1 MSNIVDFIEGLN
13 DYAGLFSLLAVLAA
27 VFVPIAIYKWERK
40 NERQAMKDELE
51 AMQDNSHFPMTI
63 EEREY
68 YTKREKLKKGIN
80 RK

>member
-1 MSNIVDFIEGLN
+1 MIESLN
-13 DYAGLFSLLAVLAA
+13 NYAGLFSFLAVLAA
-27 VFVPIAIYKWERK
+27 VIVPIVIYKWERK

-51 AMQDNSHFPMTI
+51 AMRENSHFPMTI

-68 YTKREKLKKGIN
+68 YTKQGKLEKGLK

>member
-1 MSNIVDFIEGLN
+1 MREMIESLN
-13 DYAGLFSLLAVLAA
+13 NYAGLFSFLAVLAA
-27 VFVPIAIYKWERK
+27 VIVPIVIYKWERK

-51 AMQDNSHFPMTI
+51 AMQDNSHFPMTY

-68 YTKREKLKKGIN
+68 FTKRDKLRKGIN

>member
-1 MSNIVDFIEGLN
+1 MRGFIESLN
-13 DYAGLFSLLAVLAA
+13 DYSGFFSLLAVLAA

-68 YTKREKLKKGIN
+68 YTKQGKLEKGLK